1 MATTPETSTK
11 PESAGTLFQA
21 LRNAGVE
28 PDLAYRA
35 DDEVRNRAGQ
45 NVISVIGAK
54 MDAKTKELGTRMD
67 AQTTALETRIDK
79 QGALLHAK
87 IDTRMEQL
95 GARMDAH
102 ATALETRI
110 DKQGMELKADIKI
123 DARTEELGARMDA
136 HATALET
143 RIDKQGMELKADIK
157 ELGAGMDAQT
167 AAIGARIDAQ
177 AVQIASNGAR
187 IDDLRVLMLR
197 VIWPLILLLAVP
209 IFGELYRTLS
219 AVGAA
224 AFLPPTGSGGF
235 LAADWER

>member
-54 MDAKTKELGTRMD
+54 MDAKTKELGT
-67 AQTTALETRIDK
+67 
-79 QGALLHAK
+79 
-87 IDTRMEQL
+87 
-95 GARMDAH
+95 
-102 ATALETRI
+102 
-110 DKQGMELKADIKI
+110 
-123 DARTEELGARMDA
+123 RMDA

-219 AVGAA
+219 A
-224 AFLPPTGSGGF
+224 
-235 LAADWER
+235 R

>member
-67 AQTTALETRIDK
+67 A
-79 QGALLHAK
+79 
-87 IDTRMEQL
+87 
-95 GARMDAH
+95 H

-110 DKQGMELKADIKI
+110 DKQGAELHSKI

-219 AVGAA
+219 A
-224 AFLPPTGSGGF
+224 
-235 LAADWER
+235 R